1 MTIFQKTGN
10 PYALIPLF
18 VLFYVLGAGIVL
30 HDFYAFPSPTVLI
43 GIIAAF
49 LLFKSSTD
57 EKATTAIAAKVKS

>member
-1 MTIFQKTGN
+1 MTIFHKKTGN

-18 VLFYVLGAGIVL
+18 VLFYGCRIVL
-30 HDFYAFPSPTVLI
+30 HDFYAFPSPIAVLV

-57 EKATTAIAAKVKS
+57 EK

>member
-49 LLFKSSTD
+49 FCSSLPQMSSNHCYCG
-57 EKATTAIAAKVKS
+57 EK